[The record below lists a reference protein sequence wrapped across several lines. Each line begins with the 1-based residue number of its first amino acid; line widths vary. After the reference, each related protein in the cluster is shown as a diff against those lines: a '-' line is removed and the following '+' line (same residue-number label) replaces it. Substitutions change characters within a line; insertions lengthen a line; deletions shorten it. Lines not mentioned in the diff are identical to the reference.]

1 MDNPNVNFVC
11 NQGYAQAV
19 HHVHFHLVPAPIFDT
34 SSIFSTSTPAPQPTT
49 ATPKVTSVDQEPVIP
64 RSKTPPT
71 TEAIVTMERE
81 NREELDQN
89 DAVKIAERIRSR
101 L

>member
-1 MDNPNVNFVC
+1 MDNPDLNFVC

-19 HHVHFHLVPAPIFDT
+19 HHVHFHLVPAPIFNT
-34 SSIFSTSTPAPQPTT
+34 SSIFSNSTPVPQPTT
-49 ATPKVTSVDQEPVIP
+49 ATTEVTPVVQEAAP

-71 TEAIVTMERE
+71 TEAIFKLERE
-81 NREELDQN
+81 NREELDGD